1 MQLVLYPL
9 FLRSLLSLEEL
20 ANSLLL
26 ALPGV
31 VERVWQ
37 VVSVVYLLVVHVQI
51 RLIRFSSDIENPLSV
66 SG

>member
-9 FLRSLLSLEEL
+9 FLRFLLPLEEL

-31 VERVWQ
+31 VERVGQ

-51 RLIRFSSDIENPLSV
+51 RLICFSSDIENPLSV